1 MISLRKSFWSMTLAY
16 LAISSVGWRS
26 VSSNSSVSSS
36 NTPTLVEVEPGLM
49 TSVLMDMVSSPFSNY
64 SVFSPAATTA
74 ASAMELTLVWKES
87 ERLVRMAGT
96 RVPVRM
102 QPFLHSAVW
111 TSVL

>member
-16 LAISSVGWRS
+16 LAISSVGWRR

-36 NTPTLVEVEPGLM
+36 NTPTFVEVEPGLM
-49 TSVLMDMVSSPFSNY
+49 TSVLIDILSRLLFDY
-64 SVFSPAATTA
+64 SAFRPAATTA

-111 TSVL
+111 TRVL